1 VGPADAGRADPE
13 KAEGEADRVDPAD
26 VPEPAGALP
35 GGPVRLAG
43 PEEAPGAAAEPR
55 TEARPLAAPLTGA
68 ALTGAALTGAALTGA
83 ALTGAAL
90 TGAALTGV
98 DSGPA
103 AAADGAAQ
111 SAPGAGGGG
120 SSYPSSPVSA
130 AGALDGVRA
139 ACSFSPAL
147 SGVACLSIWVLP
159 TADIPRRRWSP
170 VVGC

>member
-1 VGPADAGRADPE
+1 VGCAGALGLVGAADAGRADPE

-43 PEEAPGAAAEPR
+43 PEEAPGAEAELR
-55 TEARPLAAPLTGA
+55 TEARPLAGP
-68 ALTGAALTGAALTGA
+68 
-83 ALTGAAL
+83 LTGAAL